1 MATEKKNANN
11 ISYITILSSKDIS
24 YQPKYIES
32 NELVKIPKRILTNEE
47 EIKNET
53 NTDKLTLISSIK
65 NALINKDN
73 DTLLWCLQQKDINV
87 IEATVKKMDINI
99 IKLLIEKA
107 LDIFQSNKLI
117 KKNIHIWLKFIIQ
130 YHKFIILSS
139 NDKDLLY
146 NIKVLQS
153 YIANYTKYL
162 NLFENL
168 GNKLNKIFE
177 ATKDN
182 INTCNDIDVPLVN
195 YVESDNEDDVAKNQN
210 IINKMKEKGFEEVNS
225 NEPSSDN
232 SLNDVD
238 EFNDIEDDDIDYEDS
253 EDEDNR
259 KNKSNEENENDDDEE
274 DEENEED

>member
-253 EDEDNR
+253 EDEDNI